1 MALDICYPTCTFPT
15 IHIPPNG
22 IIIYVERNLSF
33 IIALGAKN
41 GDEGNNGCVFQCVAE
56 FCRTCSFNTGTSFLI
71 EEKEEKGEAL
81 LFCLLA
87 VGFILFKNVLVM
99 GLSRFQN
106 YFLLSLYKRLSFSL
120 FSSYYHRGIL
130 FISRLGSTRLGYE
143 VNYVCYAFSM
153 SLLSPLLNMTAD
165 VLLILLVTA
174 VLLVYAPM
182 TVLMLY
188 LAFFPFML
196 MYIFGI
202 KRRIRYYG
210 KKELLARREQTR
222 IVTEA
227 YKGYAELEVNHAFPS
242 LQHSFLKGLDTI
254 SFCRLKLETVYHLPL
269 CLSELSVVIGLT
281 LLALSGT
288 GNVKALVGIFAVG
301 AFRLLPALR
310 ESLSAWTQIQNSVF
324 CLRIIKAGMEDLFST
339 FEEKPTAGLSFE
351 KEIAISNLS
360 YTYPEGKRVL
370 KEFDCTIRKGEY
382 IGIRGSSGIGKST
395 LFNLLLG
402 FLKPD
407 GGEIRIDG
415 VLLSAENRKLWHR
428 RIGYV
433 PQGVF
438 ILDGTLAENVALGCC
453 DISKEK
459 VKRIL
464 RQVRLDEWVD
474 ELPLGIDTLLGES
487 GARLSGGQKQRVGI
501 ARALYKEADILL
513 LDEATSALDTAT
525 ECEINEMIC
534 GLRNDYRGLTVLSIA
549 HRESSLAFCN
559 RIITLN

>member
-1 MALDICYPTCTFPT
+1 MLKEIYHLLLPSERRMGMRVIMAVFFSALLNFAGLAAL
-15 IHIPPNG
+15 IP
-22 IIIYVERNLSF
+22 VL
-33 IIALGAKN
+33 L
-41 GDEGNNGCVFQCVAE
+41 
-56 FCRTCSFNTGTSFLI
+56 FLI

-106 YFLLSLYKRLSFSL
+106 YFLLSLYKRLSFSF
-120 FSSYYHRGIL
+120 FSSYYHRGLL

-382 IGIRGSSGIGKST
+382 IGVRGSSGIGKST

-549 HRESSLAFCN
+549 HRESSLALCN

>member
-1 MALDICYPTCTFPT
+1 MLKEIYHLLLPSERRMGMRVIMTVFFSALLNFAGLAAL
-15 IHIPPNG
+15 IP
-22 IIIYVERNLSF
+22 VL
-33 IIALGAKN
+33 L
-41 GDEGNNGCVFQCVAE
+41 
-56 FCRTCSFNTGTSFLI
+56 FLI

-227 YKGYAELEVNHAFPS
+227 YKGYAELEVNHAFPF

-351 KEIAISNLS
+351 KEIVISNLS

>member
-1 MALDICYPTCTFPT
+1 MLKEIYHLLLPSERRMGMRVIMAVFFSALLNFAGLAAL
-15 IHIPPNG
+15 IP
-22 IIIYVERNLSF
+22 VL
-33 IIALGAKN
+33 L
-41 GDEGNNGCVFQCVAE
+41 
-56 FCRTCSFNTGTSFLI
+56 FLI

-106 YFLLSLYKRLSFSL
+106 YYLLSLYKRLSFSL

-351 KEIAISNLS
+351 KEIVISNLS
-360 YTYPEGKRVL
+360 YAYPEGKRVL

-415 VLLSAENRKLWHR
+415 VLLSAENRKLWHC

>member
-1 MALDICYPTCTFPT
+1 MLKEIYHLLLPSERRMGIRVIMAVFFSALLNFAGLAAL
-15 IHIPPNG
+15 IP
-22 IIIYVERNLSF
+22 VL
-33 IIALGAKN
+33 L
-41 GDEGNNGCVFQCVAE
+41 
-56 FCRTCSFNTGTSFLI
+56 FLI

-120 FSSYYHRGIL
+120 FSSYYHRGLL

-310 ESLSAWTQIQNSVF
+310 ELLSAWTQIQNSVF

-360 YTYPEGKRVL
+360 YAYPEGKRVL
-370 KEFDCTIRKGEY
+370 KEFDCMIRKGEY

>member
-1 MALDICYPTCTFPT
+1 MLKEIYHLLLPSERRMGMRVIMAVFFSALLNFAGLAAL
-15 IHIPPNG
+15 IP
-22 IIIYVERNLSF
+22 VL
-33 IIALGAKN
+33 L
-41 GDEGNNGCVFQCVAE
+41 
-56 FCRTCSFNTGTSFLI
+56 FLI

-143 VNYVCYAFSM
+143 VNYVCYTFSM

-534 GLRNDYRGLTVLSIA
+534 GLRNDYWGLTVLSIA

>member
-1 MALDICYPTCTFPT
+1 MLKEIYQLLLPSERRMGMRVIMAVFFSALLNFAGLAAL
-15 IHIPPNG
+15 IP
-22 IIIYVERNLSF
+22 VL
-33 IIALGAKN
+33 L
-41 GDEGNNGCVFQCVAE
+41 
-56 FCRTCSFNTGTSFLI
+56 FLI

-120 FSSYYHRGIL
+120 FSSYYHRGLL

-382 IGIRGSSGIGKST
+382 IGVRGSSGIGKST

-549 HRESSLAFCN
+549 HRESSLALCN

>member
-1 MALDICYPTCTFPT
+1 MLKEIYHLLLPSERRMGMRVIMAVFFSALLNFAGLAAL
-15 IHIPPNG
+15 IP
-22 IIIYVERNLSF
+22 VL
-33 IIALGAKN
+33 L
-41 GDEGNNGCVFQCVAE
+41 
-56 FCRTCSFNTGTSFLI
+56 FLI

-106 YFLLSLYKRLSFSL
+106 YYLLSLYKRLSFSL

-407 GGEIRIDG
+407 GREIRIDG

>member
-1 MALDICYPTCTFPT
+1 MLKEIYHLLLPSERRMGMRVIMAVFFSALLNFAGLAAL
-15 IHIPPNG
+15 IP
-22 IIIYVERNLSF
+22 VL
-33 IIALGAKN
+33 L
-41 GDEGNNGCVFQCVAE
+41 
-56 FCRTCSFNTGTSFLI
+56 FLI

-120 FSSYYHRGIL
+120 FSSYYHRGLL

-382 IGIRGSSGIGKST
+382 IGVRGSSGIGKST

-474 ELPLGIDTLLGES
+474 ELPQGIDTLLGES

-549 HRESSLAFCN
+549 HRESSLALCN

>member
-1 MALDICYPTCTFPT
+1 MLKEIYHLLLPSERRMGMRVIMAVFFSALLNFAGLAAL
-15 IHIPPNG
+15 IP
-22 IIIYVERNLSF
+22 VL
-33 IIALGAKN
+33 L
-41 GDEGNNGCVFQCVAE
+41 
-56 FCRTCSFNTGTSFLI
+56 FLI

-188 LAFFPFML
+188 LAFFLFML

-227 YKGYAELEVNHAFPS
+227 YKGYAELEVNHAFPF

>member
-1 MALDICYPTCTFPT
+1 MLKEIYHLLLPSERRMGMRVIMAVFFSALLNFAGLAAL
-15 IHIPPNG
+15 IP
-22 IIIYVERNLSF
+22 VL
-33 IIALGAKN
+33 L
-41 GDEGNNGCVFQCVAE
+41 
-56 FCRTCSFNTGTSFLI
+56 FLI

-106 YFLLSLYKRLSFSL
+106 YYLLSLYKRLSFSL

-143 VNYVCYAFSM
+143 VNYACYAFSM

>member
-1 MALDICYPTCTFPT
+1 MLKEIYHLLLPSERRMGMRVIMAVFFSALLNFAGLAAL
-15 IHIPPNG
+15 IP
-22 IIIYVERNLSF
+22 VL
-33 IIALGAKN
+33 L
-41 GDEGNNGCVFQCVAE
+41 
-56 FCRTCSFNTGTSFLI
+56 FLI

-165 VLLILLVTA
+165 VLLILLITA

-360 YTYPEGKRVL
+360 YAYPEGKRVL

-415 VLLSAENRKLWHR
+415 VLLSAENRKLWHC

>member
-1 MALDICYPTCTFPT
+1 MLKEIYHLLLPSERRMGMRVIMAVFFSALLNFAGLAAL
-15 IHIPPNG
+15 IP
-22 IIIYVERNLSF
+22 VL
-33 IIALGAKN
+33 L
-41 GDEGNNGCVFQCVAE
+41 
-56 FCRTCSFNTGTSFLI
+56 FLI

-415 VLLSAENRKLWHR
+415 VLLSAENRKLWHH

>member
-1 MALDICYPTCTFPT
+1 MLKEIYHLLLPSERRMGMRVIMAVFFSALLNFAGLAAL
-15 IHIPPNG
+15 IP
-22 IIIYVERNLSF
+22 VL
-33 IIALGAKN
+33 L
-41 GDEGNNGCVFQCVAE
+41 
-56 FCRTCSFNTGTSFLI
+56 FLI

-254 SFCRLKLETVYHLPL
+254 SFCRLKLETVYYLPL

-559 RIITLN
+559 RIINLN

>member
-1 MALDICYPTCTFPT
+1 MLKEIYHLLLPSERRMGMRVIMAVFFSALLNFAGLAAL
-15 IHIPPNG
+15 IP
-22 IIIYVERNLSF
+22 VL
-33 IIALGAKN
+33 L
-41 GDEGNNGCVFQCVAE
+41 
-56 FCRTCSFNTGTSFLI
+56 FLI
-71 EEKEEKGEAL
+71 EEKEEKGETL

>member
-1 MALDICYPTCTFPT
+1 MLKEIYHLLLPSERRMGMRVIMAVFFSALLNFAGLAAL
-15 IHIPPNG
+15 IP
-22 IIIYVERNLSF
+22 VL
-33 IIALGAKN
+33 L
-41 GDEGNNGCVFQCVAE
+41 
-56 FCRTCSFNTGTSFLI
+56 FLI

-130 FISRLGSTRLGYE
+130 FISRLGSIRLGYE

>member
-1 MALDICYPTCTFPT
+1 MLKEIYHLLLPSERRMGMRVIMAVFFSALLNFAGLAAL
-15 IHIPPNG
+15 IP
-22 IIIYVERNLSF
+22 VL
-33 IIALGAKN
+33 L
-41 GDEGNNGCVFQCVAE
+41 
-56 FCRTCSFNTGTSFLI
+56 FLI

-288 GNVKALVGIFAVG
+288 GNVKALVEIFAVG

-474 ELPLGIDTLLGES
+474 ELPQGIDTLLGES

>member
-1 MALDICYPTCTFPT
+1 MLKEIYHLLLPSERRMGMRVIMAVFFSALLNFAGLAAL
-15 IHIPPNG
+15 IP
-22 IIIYVERNLSF
+22 VL
-33 IIALGAKN
+33 L
-41 GDEGNNGCVFQCVAE
+41 
-56 FCRTCSFNTGTSFLI
+56 FLI

-120 FSSYYHRGIL
+120 FSSYYHRGLL

-288 GNVKALVGIFAVG
+288 GNVKAVQGIFAVG

-382 IGIRGSSGIGKST
+382 IGVRGSSGIGKST

-549 HRESSLAFCN
+549 HRESSLALCN

>member
-1 MALDICYPTCTFPT
+1 MLKEIYHLLLPSERRMGMRVIMAVFFSALLNFAGLAAL
-15 IHIPPNG
+15 IP
-22 IIIYVERNLSF
+22 VL
-33 IIALGAKN
+33 L
-41 GDEGNNGCVFQCVAE
+41 
-56 FCRTCSFNTGTSFLI
+56 FLI

-227 YKGYAELEVNHAFPS
+227 YKGYAELEVNHAFPF

-324 CLRIIKAGMEDLFST
+324 CLRIIKAGMEDLSST

-351 KEIAISNLS
+351 KEIVISNLS

>member
-1 MALDICYPTCTFPT
+1 MLKEIYHLLLPSERRMGMRVIMAVFFSALLNFAGLAAL
-15 IHIPPNG
+15 IP
-22 IIIYVERNLSF
+22 VL
-33 IIALGAKN
+33 L
-41 GDEGNNGCVFQCVAE
+41 
-56 FCRTCSFNTGTSFLI
+56 FLI

-254 SFCRLKLETVYHLPL
+254 FFCRLKLETVYHLPL

-360 YTYPEGKRVL
+360 YAYPEGKRVL

>member
-1 MALDICYPTCTFPT
+1 MLKEIYHLLLPSERRMGMRVIMAVFFSALLNFAGLAAL
-15 IHIPPNG
+15 IP
-22 IIIYVERNLSF
+22 VL
-33 IIALGAKN
+33 L
-41 GDEGNNGCVFQCVAE
+41 
-56 FCRTCSFNTGTSFLI
+56 FLI

-339 FEEKPTAGLSFE
+339 FEEKPIAGLSFE

>member
-1 MALDICYPTCTFPT
+1 MLKEIYHLLLPSERRMGMRVIMAVFFSALLNFAGLAAL
-15 IHIPPNG
+15 IP
-22 IIIYVERNLSF
+22 VL
-33 IIALGAKN
+33 L
-41 GDEGNNGCVFQCVAE
+41 
-56 FCRTCSFNTGTSFLI
+56 FLI

-227 YKGYAELEVNHAFPS
+227 YKGYAELEVNHAFPF

-474 ELPLGIDTLLGES
+474 ELPLEIDTLLGES

>member
-1 MALDICYPTCTFPT
+1 MLKEIYHLLLPSERRMGMRVIMAVFFSALLNFAGLAAL
-15 IHIPPNG
+15 IP
-22 IIIYVERNLSF
+22 VL
-33 IIALGAKN
+33 L
-41 GDEGNNGCVFQCVAE
+41 
-56 FCRTCSFNTGTSFLI
+56 FLI
-71 EEKEEKGEAL
+71 EEKEEKGETL

-120 FSSYYHRGIL
+120 FSSYYHRGLL

>member
-1 MALDICYPTCTFPT
+1 MLKEIYHLLLPSERRMGMRVIMAVFFSALLNFAGLAAL
-15 IHIPPNG
+15 IP
-22 IIIYVERNLSF
+22 VL
-33 IIALGAKN
+33 L
-41 GDEGNNGCVFQCVAE
+41 
-56 FCRTCSFNTGTSFLI
+56 FLI

-559 RIITLN
+559 RIITLNSATL

>member
-1 MALDICYPTCTFPT
+1 MLKEIYHLLLPSERRMGMRVIMAVFFSALLNFAGLAAL
-15 IHIPPNG
+15 IP
-22 IIIYVERNLSF
+22 VL
-33 IIALGAKN
+33 L
-41 GDEGNNGCVFQCVAE
+41 
-56 FCRTCSFNTGTSFLI
+56 FLI

-474 ELPLGIDTLLGES
+474 ELPLGIGTLLGES

>member
-1 MALDICYPTCTFPT
+1 MLKEIYHLLLPSERRMGMRVIMAVFFSALLNFAGLAAL
-15 IHIPPNG
+15 IP
-22 IIIYVERNLSF
+22 VL
-33 IIALGAKN
+33 L
-41 GDEGNNGCVFQCVAE
+41 
-56 FCRTCSFNTGTSFLI
+56 FLI

-130 FISRLGSTRLGYE
+130 FISRLVSTRLGYE

>member
-1 MALDICYPTCTFPT
+1 MLKEIYHLLLPSERRMGMRVIMAVFFSALLNFAGLAAL
-15 IHIPPNG
+15 IP
-22 IIIYVERNLSF
+22 VL
-33 IIALGAKN
+33 L
-41 GDEGNNGCVFQCVAE
+41 
-56 FCRTCSFNTGTSFLI
+56 FLI

-120 FSSYYHRGIL
+120 FSSSYHRGIL

-360 YTYPEGKRVL
+360 YAYPEGKRVL

>member
-1 MALDICYPTCTFPT
+1 MLKEIYHLLLPSERRMGMRVIMAVFFSALLNFAGLAAL
-15 IHIPPNG
+15 IP
-22 IIIYVERNLSF
+22 VL
-33 IIALGAKN
+33 L
-41 GDEGNNGCVFQCVAE
+41 
-56 FCRTCSFNTGTSFLI
+56 FLI

-301 AFRLLPALR
+301 AFRLLLALR

-360 YTYPEGKRVL
+360 YAYPEGKRVL

>member
-1 MALDICYPTCTFPT
+1 MLKEIYHLLLPSERRMGMRVIMAVFFSALLNFAGLAAL
-15 IHIPPNG
+15 IP
-22 IIIYVERNLSF
+22 VL
-33 IIALGAKN
+33 L
-41 GDEGNNGCVFQCVAE
+41 
-56 FCRTCSFNTGTSFLI
+56 FLI

-106 YFLLSLYKRLSFSL
+106 YYLLSLYKRLSFSL

-474 ELPLGIDTLLGES
+474 ELSLGIDTLLGES

>member
-1 MALDICYPTCTFPT
+1 MLKEIYHLLLPSERRMGMRVIMAVFFSALLNFAGLAAL
-15 IHIPPNG
+15 IP
-22 IIIYVERNLSF
+22 VL
-33 IIALGAKN
+33 L
-41 GDEGNNGCVFQCVAE
+41 
-56 FCRTCSFNTGTSFLI
+56 FLI

-120 FSSYYHRGIL
+120 FSSYYHRGLL

-281 LLALSGT
+281 LLALSGP

-382 IGIRGSSGIGKST
+382 IGVRGSSGIGKST

-549 HRESSLAFCN
+549 HRESSLALCN

>member
-1 MALDICYPTCTFPT
+1 MLKEIYHLLLPSERRMGMRVIMAVFFSALLNFAGLAAL
-15 IHIPPNG
+15 IP
-22 IIIYVERNLSF
+22 VL
-33 IIALGAKN
+33 L
-41 GDEGNNGCVFQCVAE
+41 
-56 FCRTCSFNTGTSFLI
+56 FLI

-120 FSSYYHRGIL
+120 FSSYYHRGLL

-310 ESLSAWTQIQNSVF
+310 ELLSAWTQIQNSVF

-360 YTYPEGKRVL
+360 YAYPEGKRVL
-370 KEFDCTIRKGEY
+370 KEFDCMIRKGEY
-382 IGIRGSSGIGKST
+382 IGIRGLSGIGKST

>member
-1 MALDICYPTCTFPT
+1 MLKEIYHLLLPSERRMGMRVIMAVFFSALLNFAGLAAL
-15 IHIPPNG
+15 IP
-22 IIIYVERNLSF
+22 VL
-33 IIALGAKN
+33 L
-41 GDEGNNGCVFQCVAE
+41 
-56 FCRTCSFNTGTSFLI
+56 FLI

-120 FSSYYHRGIL
+120 FSSYYHRGLL

-382 IGIRGSSGIGKST
+382 IGVRGSSGIGKST

-464 RQVRLDEWVD
+464 RLVRLDEWVD

-549 HRESSLAFCN
+549 HRESSLALCN

>member
-1 MALDICYPTCTFPT
+1 MLKEIYHLLLPSERRMGMRVIMAVFFSALLNFAGLAAL
-15 IHIPPNG
+15 IP
-22 IIIYVERNLSF
+22 VL
-33 IIALGAKN
+33 L
-41 GDEGNNGCVFQCVAE
+41 
-56 FCRTCSFNTGTSFLI
+56 FLI

-130 FISRLGSTRLGYE
+130 FISRLGSTCLGYE

>member
-1 MALDICYPTCTFPT
+1 MLKEIYHLLLPSERRMGMRVIMAVFFSALLNFAGLAAL
-15 IHIPPNG
+15 IP
-22 IIIYVERNLSF
+22 VL
-33 IIALGAKN
+33 L
-41 GDEGNNGCVFQCVAE
+41 
-56 FCRTCSFNTGTSFLI
+56 FLI

-288 GNVKALVGIFAVG
+288 GNVEALVGIFAVG

>member
-1 MALDICYPTCTFPT
+1 MLKEIYHLLLPSERRMGMRVIMAVFFSALLNFAGLAAL
-15 IHIPPNG
+15 IP
-22 IIIYVERNLSF
+22 VL
-33 IIALGAKN
+33 L
-41 GDEGNNGCVFQCVAE
+41 
-56 FCRTCSFNTGTSFLI
+56 FLI

-351 KEIAISNLS
+351 KEIVISNLS
-360 YTYPEGKRVL
+360 YAYPEGKRVL

-534 GLRNDYRGLTVLSIA
+534 GLRNDYRGLTILSIA

>member
-1 MALDICYPTCTFPT
+1 MLKEIYHLLLPSERRMGMRVIMAVFFSALLNFAGLAAL
-15 IHIPPNG
+15 IP
-22 IIIYVERNLSF
+22 VL
-33 IIALGAKN
+33 L
-41 GDEGNNGCVFQCVAE
+41 
-56 FCRTCSFNTGTSFLI
+56 FLI

-310 ESLSAWTQIQNSVF
+310 ESLSTWTQIQNSVF

>member
-1 MALDICYPTCTFPT
+1 MLKEIYHLLLPSERRMGMRVIMAVFFSALLNFAGLAAL
-15 IHIPPNG
+15 IP
-22 IIIYVERNLSF
+22 VL
-33 IIALGAKN
+33 L
-41 GDEGNNGCVFQCVAE
+41 
-56 FCRTCSFNTGTSFLI
+56 FLI

-360 YTYPEGKRVL
+360 YAYPEGKRVL

-464 RQVRLDEWVD
+464 RQVRLHEWVD

>member
-1 MALDICYPTCTFPT
+1 MLKEIYHLLLPSERRMGMRVIMAVFFSALLNFAGLAAL
-15 IHIPPNG
+15 IP
-22 IIIYVERNLSF
+22 VL
-33 IIALGAKN
+33 L
-41 GDEGNNGCVFQCVAE
+41 
-56 FCRTCSFNTGTSFLI
+56 FLI

-106 YFLLSLYKRLSFSL
+106 YYLLSLYKRLSFSL

-182 TVLMLY
+182 TVLMLC

>member
-1 MALDICYPTCTFPT
+1 MLKEIYHLLLPSERRMGMRVIMAVFFSALLNFAGLAAL
-15 IHIPPNG
+15 IP
-22 IIIYVERNLSF
+22 VL
-33 IIALGAKN
+33 L
-41 GDEGNNGCVFQCVAE
+41 
-56 FCRTCSFNTGTSFLI
+56 FLI

-120 FSSYYHRGIL
+120 FYSYYHRGIL

-324 CLRIIKAGMEDLFST
+324 CLRIIKAGMEDLFSA